1 MIAVISSELRKVRS
15 TRMWWI
21 LLIVMIATVATFS
34 GFVAL
39 AMTLGGS
46 PQEMGFMDDAT
57 AVTMI
62 YTMGVSL
69 GYVFPLVL
77 GALQVT
83 SEFRHRTI
91 DATLLFEP
99 SRLRVII
106 AKFIAIIPY
115 ALLFGLVAMATG
127 LGVGAAAFAIGDMPL
142 MLDDPQVWKSIGL
155 GAIALA
161 TWALV
166 GVGFGTALTNQ
177 VVVIVALLGWTQ
189 FVEPLLRFGMGFVEP
204 LQGIA
209 AYLPGAAG
217 EALVG
222 TSFYAESGMADLLP
236 PWGGFLVLLGY
247 AVVAAGIGWL
257 TTFRRDIS

>member
-1 MIAVISSELRKVRS
+1 MIAAIASELRKIRS

-21 LLIVMIATVATFS
+21 LLIVMIVTVATFA
-34 GFVAL
+34 GFIALVVAF
-39 AMTLGGS
+39 AGPAEGGFG
-46 PQEMGFMDDAT
+46 EERD
-57 AVTMI
+57 AVTMV

-69 GYVFPLVL
+69 GYVFPLVF
-77 GALQVT
+77 GALQMT

-106 AKFIAIIPY
+106 AKFIAVIPY
-115 ALLFGLVAMATG
+115 ALIFGVAAMLTG
-127 LGVGAAAFAIGDMPL
+127 IAVGAFAFTLGDIPL
-142 MLDDPQVWKSIGL
+142 FLDDAEVWRSIGL
-155 GAIALA
+155 GVAALA
-161 TWALV
+161 TWSLV

-177 VVVIVALLGWTQ
+177 VVVIVFLLGWTQ
-189 FVEPLLRFGMGFVEP
+189 FVEPLLRFGMGFVES
-204 LQGIA
+204 LHGVG

-222 TSFYAESGMADLLP
+222 TSFYAESGLANLLP
-236 PWGGFLVLLGY
+236 PWGGFLVLIGY

-257 TTFRRDIS
+257 TTFRKDIS

>member
-1 MIAVISSELRKVRS
+1 MIAVISSELRKIRS

-21 LLIVMIATVATFS
+21 LLIVLIATVATFA

-39 AMTLGGS
+39 AMVFGMDEGM
-46 PQEMGFMDDAT
+46 QGFEHQSVAT
-57 AVTMI
+57 MV

-99 SRLRVII
+99 SRLRVIVS
-106 AKFIAIIPY
+106 KFAAVVPY
-115 ALLFGLVAMATG
+115 ALIYGVAAMGAG
-127 LGVGAAAFAIGDMPL
+127 VAVGAVAFAIGDLPL
-142 MLDDPQVWKSIGL
+142 MLDNTEVLKSIGL
-155 GAIALA
+155 GVVALA
-161 TWALV
+161 TWAVV

-189 FVEPLLRFGMGFVEP
+189 FVEPLLRLGLSFVEP
-204 LQGIA
+204 LQGVA

-222 TSFYAESGMADLLP
+222 SSFYTESGMSDLLP

-247 AVVAAGIGWL
+247 AVVAATIGWL
-257 TTFRRDIS
+257 TTFRKDIS

>member
-1 MIAVISSELRKVRS
+1 MNAVIASEMRKIRS
-15 TRMWWI
+15 TRIWWI
-21 LLIVMIATVATFS
+21 LLLAMLVTVATFA

-39 AMTLGGS
+39 ALVFGGS
-46 PQEMGFMDDAT
+46 PEEMGFTEDAT
-57 AVTMI
+57 GVTMI

-77 GALQVT
+77 GALQMT

-91 DATLLFEP
+91 DSTLLFEP
-99 SRLRVII
+99 SRIRVIV
-106 AKFIAIIPY
+106 AKFVAIVPY
-115 ALLFGLVAMATG
+115 AVIYGVVAIATG
-127 LGVGAAAFAIGDMPL
+127 LGVGALVFTIGDLPL

-155 GAIALA
+155 GILALA

-166 GVGFGTALTNQ
+166 GVGFGTAMTNQ

-189 FVEPLLRFGMGFVEP
+189 FVEPLLRFGLGFIEP
-204 LQGIA
+204 LQNVGS
-209 AYLPGAAG
+209 YLPGAAG

-247 AVVAAGIGWL
+247 AALAAVIGWR
-257 TTFRRDIS
+257 TTFRKDIS

>member
-1 MIAVISSELRKVRS
+1 MKAVIASEIRKIRS

-21 LLIVMIATVATFS
+21 LLLAMIATVAAFA
-34 GFVAL
+34 GFVSLAL
-39 AMTLGGS
+39 VFGGS
-46 PQEMGFMDDAT
+46 PEGMGLDEYPSVA
-57 AVTMI
+57 TMI

-83 SEFRHRTI
+83 SEFRHGTI

-99 SRLRVII
+99 SRLRVIV
-106 AKFIAIIPY
+106 AKFLAVIPF
-115 ALLFGLVAMATG
+115 ALIYGVTAMATG
-127 LGVGAAAFAIGDMPL
+127 VGVGALAFALGDMPL
-142 MLDDPQVWKSIGL
+142 MLNEPEVWRSIGL
-155 GAIALA
+155 GLVALA

-177 VVVIVALLGWTQ
+177 VVVIVVLLGWTQ
-189 FVEPLLRFGMGFVEP
+189 FVEPILRVGLGAVES
-204 LQGIA
+204 LSGVS

-217 EALVG
+217 EAMVG
-222 TSFYAESGMADLLP
+222 TSFYAESGMSGLLP

-257 TTFRRDIS
+257 TTFRKDIS

>member
-1 MIAVISSELRKVRS
+1 MKAVIASELRKIRS

-21 LLIVMIATVATFS
+21 LLLAMIVTVATFA
-34 GFVAL
+34 GFVAI
-39 AMTLGGS
+39 AMVFGGS
-46 PQEMGFMDDAT
+46 PEEMGFAEDAT
-57 AVTMI
+57 GVTMV

-77 GALQVT
+77 GALQMT

-91 DATLLFEP
+91 DSTLLFEP
-99 SRLRVII
+99 SRLRVIV
-106 AKFIAIIPY
+106 AKFVAVLPY
-115 ALLFGLVAMATG
+115 ALIYGVAAMVTG
-127 LGVGAAAFAIGDMPL
+127 LGVGVAAFAIGDLPL

-155 GAIALA
+155 GVLALA

-177 VVVIVALLGWTQ
+177 VVVIVVLLGWTQ
-189 FVEPLLRFGMGFVEP
+189 FVEPLLRFGLGFFEP
-204 LQGIA
+204 LQNVGS
-209 AYLPGAAG
+209 YLPGAAG

-247 AVVAAGIGWL
+247 AVLAATIGWR
-257 TTFRRDIS
+257 TTFRKGIS

>member
-1 MIAVISSELRKVRS
+1 MKAVIASELRKVRS

-21 LLIVMIATVATFS
+21 LLLAMIVTVAAFA
-34 GFVAL
+34 GFVAF
-39 AMTLGGS
+39 AMALGNSGD
-46 PQEMGFMDDAT
+46 ELGFMGDSDVAT
-57 AVTMI
+57 MV

-91 DATLLFEP
+91 DTTLLFEP
-99 SRLRVII
+99 SRLRVIV
-106 AKFIAIIPY
+106 AKFIAVAPY
-115 ALLFGLVAMATG
+115 ALLYGVAAMAAG
-127 LGVGAAAFAIGDMPL
+127 MGVGAVAFAVGDMPL
-142 MLDDPQVWKSIGL
+142 MLDDGEVWRSIGL
-155 GAIALA
+155 GVVALA

-177 VVVIVALLGWTQ
+177 VVVIVVLLGWTQ
-189 FVEPLLRFGMGFVEP
+189 FVEPVLRVALGFVEP
-204 LQGIA
+204 LQGVA

-222 TSFYAESGMADLLP
+222 TSFYAESGMSDLLP

-247 AVVAAGIGWL
+247 AVLAAAIGWL
-257 TTFRRDIS
+257 TTFRKDIS